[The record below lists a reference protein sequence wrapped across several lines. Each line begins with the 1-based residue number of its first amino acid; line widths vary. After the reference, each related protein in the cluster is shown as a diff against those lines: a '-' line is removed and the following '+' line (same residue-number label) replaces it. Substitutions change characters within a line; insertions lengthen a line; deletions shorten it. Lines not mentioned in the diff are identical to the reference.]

1 MRSYLISVA
10 AACLLQTLIGALLPE
25 NKIKKL
31 ALTAGGLLVILTVI
45 SPVATLDTETM
56 AGTMSQFIL
65 ETETARTGISVHQE
79 DLLRDIIKDRCETYI
94 LDKAS
99 AMGLTVQAEVTLG
112 DTVGTPCPVAVTIR
126 GELTV
131 EQMRKLSRYITEDLG
146 IPADQQEWL

>member
-1 MRSYLISVA
+1 
-10 AACLLQTLIGALLPE
+10 LQTLIGALLPE

-45 SPVATLDTETM
+45 SPVAALDTEAM
-56 AGTMSQFIL
+56 AKTMSRFIL

-99 AMGLTVQAEVTLG
+99 SMGLTVQAEVTLS
-112 DTVGTPCPVAVTIR
+112 DTAGTPCPVAVTIR
-126 GELTV
+126 GEMTL